1 MHANAAPQ
9 PHGLIVTAPAIA
21 LVLSAAVL
29 HATWNY
35 LAKRCYG
42 GIPFVWLNSIL
53 ACAVYAPLTALLLLT
68 TPLPFGTSQIV
79 AILGSAAL
87 QLVYFLSLTR
97 GYQVADLSLVYPL
110 ARGTGPL
117 LATVA
122 AILLLGERPSALALS
137 GAGLIAVGIF
147 VLAGDPRKLRQAG
160 ATRGVIFAL
169 ITGVAIASYTLWDK
183 QAVAQYL
190 IPPLLLN
197 WSIAS
202 IHAVVLLPFARQR
215 WDAVRREFR
224 DHWRLVLGVSI
235 LSPLAYILV
244 LTALTF
250 SPVSYVAPMR
260 ESSVLIGTLIGA
272 RLLSEGDTRRRLIGA
287 AVIVAGVVAVG
298 LG

>member
-1 MHANAAPQ
+1 MSA
-9 PHGLIVTAPAIA
+9 LAIA

-29 HATWNY
+29 HAVWNY

-42 GIPFVWLNSIL
+42 GIPFVWLIS
-53 ACAVYAPLTALLLLT
+53 AVASTVYAPLIVVLFLT
-68 TPLPFGTSQIV
+68 TSVPLGSQQVV
-79 AILGSAAL
+79 AMAVSAAL

-117 LATVA
+117 LATAA
-122 AILLLGERPSALALS
+122 AILIFGERPTTLALAGS
-137 GAGLIAVGIF
+137 ALIAVGIF

-160 ATRGVIFAL
+160 ATPGIVFAL
-169 ITGVAIASYTLWDK
+169 ITGVAIASYTVWDK
-183 QAVAQYL
+183 QAVSKYL

-197 WSIAS
+197 WSIGFV
-202 IHAVVLLPFARQR
+202 HNLVLLPLARRR
-215 WDAVRREFR
+215 WDAVRREWR
-224 DHWRLVLGVSI
+224 DHRRLVLGVGI
-235 LSPLAYILV
+235 LSPLAYLLV

-272 RLLSEGDTRRRLIGA
+272 RLLSEGDTRRRLVGA
-287 AVIVAGVVAVG
+287 AIIVAGVVAIG

>member
-1 MHANAAPQ
+1 MS
-9 PHGLIVTAPAIA
+9 GFAIA

-29 HATWNY
+29 HAIWNY

-42 GIPFVWLNSIL
+42 GIPFVWLISL
-53 ACAVYAPLTALLLLT
+53 SACVVYTPLTVVLLLT
-68 TPLPFGTSQIV
+68 TPIPFGAAQLL
-79 AILGSAAL
+79 AILGSALL

-122 AILLLGERPSALALS
+122 AILLLGERPSTLALG
-137 GAGLIAVGIF
+137 GAALIAVGIF

-160 ATRGVIFAL
+160 ATQGVVFAL
-169 ITGVAIASYTLWDK
+169 ITGIAIASYTLWDK
-183 QAVAQYL
+183 QAVAHYL

-197 WSIAS
+197 WSIAG
-202 IHAVVLLPFARQR
+202 IHTLVLLPLARRR
-215 WDAVRREFR
+215 WQAVRLEWR

-272 RLLSEGDTRRRLIGA
+272 RLLSEGQSRRRVAGA
-287 AVIVAGVVAVG
+287 AIIVAGVIAIG